1 MKHEE
6 QQLQAD
12 KRRTNKQYE
21 YSAKAVFYGMII
33 GVILIFISII
43 AS

>member
-6 QQLQAD
+6 QQLRVD

-21 YSAKAVFYGMII
+21 YSAKAVFYSMII
-33 GVILIFISII
+33 GVILIII
-43 AS
+43 TAITS

>member
-21 YSAKAVFYGMII
+21 YSAKIVFYSMLI
-33 GVILIFISII
+33 GLMLILISAII
-43 AS
+43 N